1 MAISEVLSL
10 CEKRPKGIMVAIS
23 ESEREGFDDLLG
35 SGGIF
40 RKMLTVNPDGIQ
52 AADTSAILLPPS
64 LRPLLLLFFRV
75 EFGEEVG
82 VKYSTWVLGSG
93 HRVAVD
99 ETRKFRIGDGEVMP
113 ALELVAKM
121 MHVGES
127 CEVRCDARFAYGDV
141 GLEPHVA
148 PGAEIK
154 LVVELGRVGKKIT
167 AEMSSQELIVEATQ
181 KKDSGNRYFKEKNYE
196 QAAKLYKRAL
206 KLLET
211 WEHTEEDAAQCKE
224 LLVALGNNVGNVQH
238 KLKQFKEARQSSLE
252 VLQLDPS
259 NVKAMYRVGQI
270 ALDQSEFA
278 EANEFLRKALEI
290 EPKNGKVRELLV
302 QLKKKK
308 RERKAMEQKLYAKL
322 GGNNATSEVDAAA
335 GGKLAAVLALVRQ
348 NPSMVATMASLI
360 IAMLMYVYIGKPYH
374 GMD

>member
-1 MAISEVLSL
+1 
-10 CEKRPKGIMVAIS
+10 MVVIS

-40 RKMLTVNPDGIQ
+40 RKMLT
-52 AADTSAILLPPS
+52 
-64 LRPLLLLFFRV
+64 
-75 EFGEEVG
+75 FGEEVG

-211 WEHTEEDAAQCKE
+211 WEHTEEDAAQCKD

-278 EANEFLRKALEI
+278 EANEFLRKALEV

-322 GGNNATSEVDAAA
+322 GGNNATSEADAAA

-348 NPSMVATMASLI
+348 NPSMVATMVSLI
-360 IAMLMYVYIGKPYH
+360 VAMLMYVYIGKPYH